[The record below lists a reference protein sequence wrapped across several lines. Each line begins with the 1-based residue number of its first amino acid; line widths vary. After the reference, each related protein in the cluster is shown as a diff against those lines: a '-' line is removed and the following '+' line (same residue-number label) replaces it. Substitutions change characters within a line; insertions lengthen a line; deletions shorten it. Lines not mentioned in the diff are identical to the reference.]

1 MAFEAKRTPR
11 SPRISS
17 APPSS
22 ASNLYVRCIARKE
35 DVSRS
40 HDDAARDDE
49 AHLERLDGATHASDR
64 DASTSEDLDGV
75 VGNVVQVA
83 G

>member
-1 MAFEAKRTPR
+1 
-11 SPRISS
+11 
-17 APPSS
+17 
-22 ASNLYVRCIARKE
+22 
-35 DVSRS
+35 VSCS
-40 HDDAARDDE
+40 HVKAAHDDE

-75 VGNVVQVA
+75 IRDVVQVA